1 MEGLV
6 SNSLCSV
13 YVCNDW
19 TKSAQFTYCSTVS
32 TLGLSG
38 GNGTTSVTSSSEVVV
53 TAIGYAFSSVRF
65 SFEIVPCL
73 QKEFEGSE
81 GWENG

>member
-1 MEGLV
+1 M
-6 SNSLCSV
+6 
-13 YVCNDW
+13 
-19 TKSAQFTYCSTVS
+19 
-32 TLGLSG
+32 GLSG
-38 GNGTTSVTSSSEVVV
+38 GNGTTSVISSSEVFV
-53 TAIGYAFSSVRF
+53 TAIGYAFSSVRL